1 MSKNLLLK
9 IGLIVLPIIFSLSC
23 ARSTVLLRGDDAEEY
38 LAKNYHLIA
47 PGQYTFGAARN
58 RQNDVLMVAVFNR
71 DRGGKDDGNFTFLRR
86 EKNMGYHTSSNPYNV
101 ILLNSP
107 QGKRGAEP
115 TNETL
120 AEIRKNNLS
129 PVIVLN
135 AEGGEE
141 AVVYKPARESLV
153 AFLRDDNVIRLEI
166 GQRTQSQGDIAYYI
180 SFKDVLKPPK
190 ETHGETPQ
198 KRKKK
203 KEIMSE
209 IKVGDL
215 VQWETGAKTRVGVV
229 KAVNPDGT
237 SIINV
242 PPTEGSREE
251 KIKTERLE
259 VITSTIET
267 DQ

>member
-1 MSKNLLLK
+1 MFCLVFLPVLL
-9 IGLIVLPIIFSLSC
+9 SLSC

-38 LAKNYHLIA
+38 LAQNDHLIA

-71 DRGGKDDGNFTFLRR
+71 DRRGKDDGNFTFLRR

-107 QGKRGAEP
+107 KGKRGAEP

-141 AVVYKPARESLV
+141 AVVYKPARESMV

-166 GQRTQSQGDIAYYI
+166 GERTQSQGDIAYYI
-180 SFKDVLKPPK
+180 SFKDVLKPPR
-190 ETHGETPQ
+190 ETPEGTSK
-198 KRKKK
+198 KRKQKK
-203 KEIMSE
+203 EKEIMSE

-242 PPTEGSREE
+242 PTTEGSREE

-259 VITSTIET
+259 VITSTIES